1 MKWTPSV
8 GFLNSARA
16 RLGLFMTTAFFCFL
30 ITLDQGCRLGFF
42 AKDPMVWT
50 IVVTAIAGMGVL
62 FMVLL
67 FSFLARTIFAPLL
80 NVAEEIK
87 HATEGKYKPS
97 VVSDAELAR
106 KDEFGLLVQSVNEMA
121 MNLSARTQELHVE
134 KKYQEAL
141 LASIPDCV
149 CLFDQEAR
157 LTKVYK
163 QPDLVLPLRGLNVG
177 EPLNEPFFLG
187 PDGKQL
193 QLAIQKTFANGKPQ
207 LAFISM
213 RETADMFRHFEVKA
227 CKINDQEALVV
238 FRDISRD
245 KRENEFKKQAEGHL
259 VRVEKIESLGTLA
272 AGIAHDVNSMLTVI
286 RNTLEVTWQN
296 PLQSEIQAIKTILQ
310 AAEKGTQ
317 LTHELMT
324 YAGQNQLKFQRTD
337 PNQLVLAM
345 EKLLQGVMAS
355 NVILE
360 LNLGRE
366 LPKVD
371 ADPHQFWKVLL
382 NLLKNASEAMNGM
395 RGAVRISTYTFSL
408 SEENRHDFFCTHSL
422 TNEPGVVIEISD
434 TGIGIPKEILKR
446 IFEPFFSTKSTGRG
460 LGLATAFG
468 IVDAHNGA
476 IALSSEVG
484 KGTTFR
490 IWLPLSK
497 AAVSEAV
504 AEKEQPAV
512 GGATAK
518 ILPPGRRPCV
528 MVIEDDRAV
537 LQTTRILLNSMGI
550 DSLEATSKR
559 DAVGVFRKNME
570 RISLILL
577 DATIENMDNVKLL
590 SLLRE
595 YKPDVPIVV
604 VSGYSEKRIRELFE
618 AHGYEGFLGKPY
630 TRDQLV
636 QALRPF
642 ITMP

>member
-1 MKWTPSV
+1 MIIALV
-8 GFLNSARA
+8 CL
-16 RLGLFMTTAFFCFL
+16 LV
-30 ITLDQGCRLGFF
+30 TLDQGCRLGFL
-42 AKDPMVWT
+42 AQDAMVWT
-50 IVVTAIAGMGVL
+50 VVVTSIAGMGIL
-62 FMVLL
+62 FMILI
-67 FSFLARTIFAPLL
+67 FSFQVRTIFAPLL
-80 NVAEEIK
+80 QVADEIK
-87 HATEGKYKPS
+87 KALAGHYLSEAPHAC
-97 VVSDAELAR
+97 ELPR
-106 KDEFGLLVQSVNEMA
+106 KDELGQLVHSVNEMV
-121 MNLSARTQELHVE
+121 MSLSERTRELQEE
-134 KKYQEAL
+134 KKYQAAL
-141 LASIPDCV
+141 LSSIPDCV
-149 CLFDQEAR
+149 CLFDAEAKVSR
-157 LTKVYK
+157 VYK
-163 QPDLVLPLRGLNVG
+163 QPDLVLPLRGLNPG
-177 EPLNEPFFLG
+177 EPLKEPFFLG

-193 QLAIQKTFANGKPQ
+193 QLALQKTFANGKPQ

-213 RETADMFRHFEVKA
+213 RETTDMFRHFEVKV
-227 CKINDQEALVV
+227 CKINEQEALVV
-238 FRDISRD
+238 FKDISRD
-245 KRENEFKKQAEGHL
+245 KRENDFKRQAEGHL

-296 PLQSEIQAIKTILQ
+296 PLQSEIEAIKTILQ

-345 EKLLQGVMAS
+345 EKLLQGVMSS

-360 LNLGRE
+360 LNLGRD

-382 NLLKNASEAMNGM
+382 NLLKNASEAMNGL
-395 RGAVRISTYTFSL
+395 RGAVRISTYTFNL
-408 SEENRHDFFCTHSL
+408 TEENRHDFFCTHSL

-446 IFEPFFSTKSTGRG
+446 IFEPFFSTKSSGRG

-476 IALSSEVG
+476 IALASEVG

-497 AAVSEAV
+497 AGVTEIVVESR
-504 AEKEQPAV
+504 KTKPA
-512 GGATAK
+512 GTPAK
-518 ILPPGRRPCV
+518 MPAAGRPCV

-537 LQTTRILLNSMGI
+537 LQTTRILLASLGV

-570 RISLILL
+570 RINLVLL
-577 DATIENMDNVKLL
+577 DATIENMDNVKLF

-604 VSGYSEKRIRELFE
+604 VSGYSEKRIKELFDTH
-618 AHGYEGFLGKPY
+618 AYEGFLGKPY

-636 QALRPF
+636 HALAPF
-642 ITMP
+642 VVMP

>member
-1 MKWTPSV
+1 MKWTPKES
-8 GFLNSARA
+8 FWKSARV
-16 RLGLFMTTAFFCFL
+16 RLGLFILLSLACLL
-30 ITLDQGCRLGFF
+30 ITLDQGCRLGLI
-42 AKDPMVWT
+42 AQDTSVWT
-50 IVVTAIAGMGVL
+50 IVVTSVAGMG
-62 FMVLL
+62 MLL
-67 FSFLARTIFAPLL
+67 MILIFSFQVRTIFAPLIQ
-80 NVAEEIK
+80 VAEDIK
-87 HATEGKYKPS
+87 KALDGYDHPNATSGK
-97 VVSDAELAR
+97 ELQK
-106 KDEFGLLVQSVNEMA
+106 KDEFGQLVHSVNEMVS
-121 MNLSARTQELHVE
+121 NLSERTQELKEE
-134 KKYQEAL
+134 KKHQLAL

-163 QPDLVLPLRGLNVG
+163 QPDLVLPLRGLHVG
-177 EPLNEPFFLG
+177 DPLKEPFFLG

-193 QLAIQKTFANGKPQ
+193 QLVVQKAFTNGKPQ

-213 RETADMFRHFEVKA
+213 RETTQSFRHFEVKA

-238 FRDISRD
+238 FKDISRD
-245 KRENEFKKQAEGHL
+245 KRENDFKKQAEGHL

-296 PLQSEIQAIKTILQ
+296 PLQSEIEAIKTILQ

-324 YAGQNQLKFQRTD
+324 YAGQNQLNFQRTD
-337 PNQLVLAM
+337 PNNLVLTM

-360 LNLGRE
+360 LNLGRD
-366 LPKVD
+366 LPKAD

-382 NLLKNASEAMNGM
+382 NLLKNASESMNGM
-395 RGAVRISTYTFSL
+395 RGAVRISTYTFNL
-408 SEENRHDFFCTHSL
+408 TEENKHDFFCTHSL
-422 TNEPGVVIEISD
+422 TNEPGVVIEVSD

-446 IFEPFFSTKSTGRG
+446 IFEPFFSTKSSGRG

-497 AAVSEAV
+497 AGAGEIV
-504 AEKEQPAV
+504 AENQKPRMT
-512 GGATAK
+512 GTASK
-518 ILPPGRRPCV
+518 RVSAGRPCV
-528 MVIEDDRAV
+528 LVIEDDRAV
-537 LQTTRILLNSMGI
+537 LQTTRILLSSLGI

-570 RISLILL
+570 RINLVLL

-595 YKPDVPIVV
+595 YKADVPIVV
-604 VSGYSEKRIRELFE
+604 VSGYREKRIRELFE
-618 AHGYEGFLGKPY
+618 THAYEGFLGKPY

-636 QALRPF
+636 QALSPF
-642 ITMP
+642 VPMP

>member
-1 MKWTPSV
+1 M
-8 GFLNSARA
+8 
-16 RLGLFMTTAFFCFL
+16 GLFMLVALACLL
-30 ITLDQGCRLGFF
+30 ITLDQGCRLGLI
-42 AKDPMVWT
+42 AQDTTVWT
-50 IVVTAIAGMGVL
+50 VVVTSVAGMGI
-62 FMVLL
+62 LL
-67 FSFLARTIFAPLL
+67 MILIFSFQVRTIFAPLIQ
-80 NVAEEIK
+80 VAEEIK
-87 HATEGKYKPS
+87 KALDGHDQSNVASRGR
-97 VVSDAELAR
+97 LQGR
-106 KDEFGLLVQSVNEMA
+106 DEFGQLVHSVNEMVA
-121 MNLSARTQELHVE
+121 NLSERTQELKEE
-134 KKYQEAL
+134 KKHQLAL

-149 CLFDQEAR
+149 CLFDQESH

-163 QPDLVLPLRGLNVG
+163 QPDLVLPLRGLKVG
-177 EPLNEPFFLG
+177 ETLKEPFFLG

-193 QLAIQKTFANGKPQ
+193 QSAIQKVFTTGKPQ
-207 LAFISM
+207 LVFISM
-213 RETADMFRHFEVKA
+213 RENTESFRHFEVKI
-227 CKINDQEALVV
+227 CKINEQEALVV
-238 FRDISRD
+238 FKDISRD
-245 KRENEFKKQAEGHL
+245 KRENDFKKQAEGHL

-296 PLQSEIQAIKTILQ
+296 PLQSEIEAIKTILQ
-310 AAEKGTQ
+310 ASEKGTQ

-360 LNLGRE
+360 LNLGRD
-366 LPKVD
+366 LPRVD

-395 RGAVRISTYTFSL
+395 RGAVRISTYTFNL
-408 SEENRHDFFCTHSL
+408 TEENRHDFFCTHSL
-422 TNEPGVVIEISD
+422 TTEPGIVIEISD

-446 IFEPFFSTKSTGRG
+446 IFEPFFSTKSSGRG

-468 IVDAHNGA
+468 IVDTHNGA

-497 AAVSEAV
+497 AGVEEAVKENQKPKVAGAVSKRVSE
-504 AEKEQPAV
+504 
-512 GGATAK
+512 GH
-518 ILPPGRRPCV
+518 PCV
-528 MVIEDDRAV
+528 LVIEDDRAV
-537 LQTTRILLNSMGI
+537 LQTTRILLSSLGV

-570 RISLILL
+570 RINLVLL

-595 YKPDVPIVV
+595 YKSDIPIVV

-618 AHGYEGFLGKPY
+618 THAYEGFLGKPY
-630 TRDQLV
+630 TRDQLI

-642 ITMP
+642 VSKIGRASCRERV